1 VRTESILKVYNSL
14 IVPTFLYGS
23 ENWTVTAS
31 QRRGIEA
38 AELKLLRLLAG
49 YTLHDHKA
57 NDFIRREL
65 KTTGILGKLDEYRLN
80 WNLHLQRMPQTEY
93 RSNHTTTDHK
103 EGAQLED
110 QRNVDENSFNSGDG
124 TDQTGPILDVYYYY
138 YIIIIIIIII
148 TIASTLF
155 PDCHGNI
162 DKLLLYIRAVVRI
175 LNPLPPE

>member
-1 VRTESILKVYNSL
+1 M
-14 IVPTFLYGS
+14 
-23 ENWTVTAS
+23 
-31 QRRGIEA
+31 
-38 AELKLLRLLAG
+38 KLLRPLTG

-124 TDQTGPILDVYYYY
+124 TDQTGPILNVCDDDDDHVE
-138 YIIIIIIIII
+138 
-148 TIASTLF
+148 
-155 PDCHGNI
+155 H
-162 DKLLLYIRAVVRI
+162 IRVHTPRCNLQYFLQFHQLKCVRHRWVS
-175 LNPLPPE
+175 NR